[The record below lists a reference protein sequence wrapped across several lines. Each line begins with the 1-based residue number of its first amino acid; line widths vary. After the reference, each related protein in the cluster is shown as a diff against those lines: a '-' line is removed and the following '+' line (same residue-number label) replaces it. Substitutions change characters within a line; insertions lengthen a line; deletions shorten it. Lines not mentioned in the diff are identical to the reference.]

1 MGVSLSFERGGE
13 RRTLAAP
20 DPSALRQAWDEEEL
34 SLEHLAATG
43 GLTGCL
49 ACGHPELYTQR
60 DFPRGLGL
68 AIVAVAA
75 VLAPFTWY
83 LSLGVAALL
92 DALLY
97 RFAPAVVVCYVCGAG
112 HRGFASEP
120 RHPRFDRGI
129 AERLR
134 YGPKAV
140 MGSPMRPGGTAGA
153 PEPEH

>member
-1 MGVSLSFERGGE
+1 MGVSLTFERGGE
-13 RRTLAAP
+13 RRGLSAP
-20 DPSALRQAWDEEEL
+20 DASAARQAWAEERL

-49 ACGHPELYTQR
+49 ACGHPELYSQR

-68 AIVAVAA
+68 AVVVGAA

-83 LSLGVAALL
+83 LSLGAAALL

-97 RFAPAVVVCYVCGAG
+97 RFAPSVVVCYACGAG
-112 HRGFASEP
+112 HRGFAPEP
-120 RHPRFDRGI
+120 RHPRFDRAI

-134 YGPKAV
+134 FGPKAV